1 MEDLE
6 YDLVTANADL
16 ADETKTNAEW
26 EAKYADLE
34 ARYQMLLEQMENP
47 PPHQVYDVIPVGGL
61 QALLDLKGEGGI
73 VNLPPDTYRLTKP
86 LVPHKG
92 QIIMGNGSTFKGS
105 VTVGTWEK
113 EGSLYFAKVA
123 LPDEPYVDSGVC
135 EIITGPDANGCRVLE
150 DVFNGGKKL
159 TRVMQKTNL
168 AAGKVWTDY
177 ATKRVYI
184 ADVPDNVEVALTRF
198 FINSD
203 VDGVRVTSMTVSQFA
218 SPSQQ
223 GALTISGEDWEVDN
237 CLFTQNHSS
246 GLHVT
251 TADRVHVHHN
261 TMEYNGQAGMTHH
274 KTMDSLIEYN
284 AFRGNNTN
292 DYYRRDWESA
302 GLKITYSQ
310 HVIVQFNKAEANW
323 GIGIWCDIDNK
334 DIHIFDNLIND
345 NFSCG
350 IRYEISFDGEIKRN
364 TIAGNGFGHAGPG
377 RGSDYSGFATAGIHV
392 NGAGGMDNGIL
403 LIEGNTLGKNQNGIH
418 IEERNR
424 GKSQTYPAYNW
435 TTRNVHVINNQV
447 DLTQSVQG
455 YGTGVVGLG
464 QLGTVVS
471 DVYKAGNIFEGNKYL
486 TPNISKTQFHV
497 KDTAV
502 NQYRTF
508 ARWQELGYDKLG
520 SITVV

>member
-1 MEDLE
+1 MEDLQR
-6 YDLVTANADL
+6 DLVEVSTDL
-16 ADETKTNAEW
+16 ADQTQINAQFQ
-26 EAKYADLE
+26 ARYAELE
-34 ARYQMLLEQMENP
+34 ARYQKLLEEQQ
-47 PPHQVYDVIPVGGL
+47 PHQVYDTIPSGGV
-61 QALLDLKGEGGI
+61 QALLDLKGEGGVI
-73 VNLPPDTYRLTKP
+73 NLPPDTYRLTQP
-86 LVPHKG
+86 LKPHKG
-92 QIIMGNGSTFKGS
+92 QIIMGNGAVFKGS
-105 VTVGTWEK
+105 VTIGTWER
-113 EGSLYFAKVA
+113 EGNYYVASGHLPGIVFA
-123 LPDEPYVDSGVC
+123 DQGVC
-135 EIITGPDANGCRVLE
+135 EIVTGPDANGCRVLE
-150 DVFNGGKKL
+150 DVFNGGEKL
-159 TRVMQKTNL
+159 ERVMQLANL
-168 AAGKVWTDY
+168 TTGKVYSDY
-177 ATKRVYI
+177 VANKIYI
-184 ADVPDNVEVALTRF
+184 MDVPEGVELALTRF
-198 FINSD
+198 FMSSD
-203 VDGVRVTSMTVSQFA
+203 VDEVRVTDLKVLQFA

-237 CLFTQNHSS
+237 CLFAQNHSS

-274 KTMDSLIEYN
+274 RTVDSMIEHN
-284 AFRGNNTN
+284 TFRGNNTN

-310 HVIVQFNKAEANW
+310 HVIVQFNKAEDNL

-334 DIHIFDNLIND
+334 SIFIYDNLVRN

-364 TIAGNGFGHAGPG
+364 TIEGNGFGHAGPG

-392 NGAGGMDNGIL
+392 NSAGGMGNGIL
-403 LIEGNTLGKNQNGIH
+403 LIEGNTLGKNQNAIH
-418 IEERNR
+418 VEERNR
-424 GKSQTYPAYNW
+424 GASKTYPSVNW
-435 TTRNVHVINNQV
+435 TTRNVHVINNQM
-447 DLTQSVQG
+447 DLTQAAQG

-486 TPNISKTQFHV
+486 TPNISKPQFHV

-508 ARWQELGYDKLG
+508 ARWQELGYDKTG